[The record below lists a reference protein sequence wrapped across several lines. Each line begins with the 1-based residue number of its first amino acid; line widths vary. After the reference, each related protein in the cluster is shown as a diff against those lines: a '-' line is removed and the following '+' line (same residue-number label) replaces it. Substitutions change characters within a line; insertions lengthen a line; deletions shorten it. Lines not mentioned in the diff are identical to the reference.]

1 MVSREGEEAEC
12 HETESPLS
20 TPPRMGSI
28 KIASDDPLQNRL
40 SIESCQRIGRRSGEL
55 ALRNYHQMGSVNIED
70 KDFGNDS
77 VEPTVTI
84 NTTEHQITDA
94 TEEVQTRLPSI
105 PQIDKGNLSE
115 KFSY

>member
-28 KIASDDPLQNRL
+28 KVSSDDPLQNRL
-40 SIESCQRIGRRSGEL
+40 SIESCQRIGRRSGEF
-55 ALRNYHQMGSVNIED
+55 ALRNYDQMGSVNIED
-70 KDFGNDS
+70 KDFGKDS
-77 VEPTVTI
+77 VARTVTI
-84 NTTEHQITDA
+84 DTNEHQIMDD

-105 PQIDKGNLSE
+105 PQIDEGNLS
-115 KFSY
+115 KNFS